1 MQQFCKCRPIKPKMR
16 FYFLS
21 SLLLSVYVDMSLA
34 NAAPTTTLNP
44 SKTTNLVCS
53 SSFWKKLWGVPAP
66 EFRLAVGMWSIHA
79 TSKDRNEK
87 NDLFG
92 FSYKGFFAGTLV
104 NSYYERAYTVG
115 IQRYWVME
123 PLTQSIN
130 YEVGYRLGLVT
141 GYQGHNIVGIKSL
154 KDAPAIPFGQLLFA
168 LNWKFI
174 GWEISTPDPYVI
186 STGFYIRF

>member
-1 MQQFCKCRPIKPKMR
+1 MPSNNPN
-16 FYFLS
+16 
-21 SLLLSVYVDMSLA
+21 LA
-34 NAAPTTTLNP
+34 
-44 SKTTNLVCS
+44 CS
-53 SSFWKKLWGVPAP
+53 TSFWTKLWGVPAP
-66 EFRLAVGMWSIHA
+66 EPRLALGLWSLHSS
-79 TSKDRNEK
+79 SKDRNGK

-92 FSYKGFFAGTLV
+92 FSYKSYFAGTLV
-104 NSYYERAYTVG
+104 NSFYERAYTVG
-115 IQRYWVME
+115 IQRYWVMQ

-141 GYQGHNIVGIKSL
+141 GYKGHNIVGLKSL
-154 KDAPAIPFGQLLFA
+154 KYSPVVPFGQLLFA